1 MSRILLHIL
10 RCLFATQAEHKNIT
24 KLYCFIIIKFTTM
37 LRYKSSSVTSSNTL
51 ETVQDSQIVA
61 MGNKNVVF
69 EQCGL

>member
-1 MSRILLHIL
+1 
-10 RCLFATQAEHKNIT
+10 
-24 KLYCFIIIKFTTM
+24 M

-69 EQCGL
+69 EQCGLWWFWMSAVLSELLRSVQCRNG